1 MQSVAILPGGVE
13 TGAESKR
20 PARLVGRHILII
32 VENLPVPFDRRVWQ
46 EATALRAAGAD
57 VSVICPK
64 GKGVPAGFEIRD
76 GVAIYRHP
84 MPIEATGI
92 MQYLL
97 EYSCAVFWEIVLAL
111 RIFVRHRFHVIQGCN
126 PPDLIFIPALLFKP
140 FGVKYVF
147 DHHDISPEL
156 YEAKF
161 GKRGLVHRLTVW
173 LERLTFKTANYSIA
187 TNESYKTIAID
198 RGHMPADRIAVVRN
212 GPDLNRVHL
221 AAPDPTYKR
230 GCRYLVGYVGV
241 ISKQEGLDLFLQAV
255 EKIVAHRTD
264 VHFAVVGGGT
274 DLGGIIELAAQM
286 HVKQWVDFHGRVS
299 DELLVRI
306 LNTADVCVNPDTPTS
321 MNNLSTMTKIMEYM
335 ALKKPI
341 VQFDLKEG
349 RFTAEDA
356 SLYARPGDV
365 ADFADKIVWLLD
377 HPEARHEMG
386 ERGFRRIVDHLSW
399 NHSSGNLLSFYER
412 ILATDSV

>member
-1 MQSVAILPGGVE
+1 MHSVASSERLK
-13 TGAESKR
+13 AEAGPTP
-20 PARLVGRHILII
+20 PARLAGHHILII

-46 EATALRAAGAD
+46 EATALHAAGAD
-57 VSVICPK
+57 ISVICPK
-64 GKGVPAGFEIRD
+64 GKGFTASFEIRE
-76 GVAIYRHP
+76 GIEIYRHP
-84 MPIEATGI
+84 MPIEATGV

-97 EYSCAVFWEIVLAL
+97 EYSCAVFWEIFLAL
-111 RIFVRHRFHVIQGCN
+111 RIFLRHRFDVIQGCN
-126 PPDLIFIPALLFKP
+126 PPDLIFIPAVLLKP

-147 DHHDISPEL
+147 DHHDIGPEL

-161 GKRGLVHRLTVW
+161 GKHGLVYRLTIA
-173 LERLTFKTANYSIA
+173 LERLTFATANYSIA

-198 RGHMPADRIAVVRN
+198 RGRMPPDRISIVRN
-212 GPDLNRVHL
+212 GPDLRRIHL
-221 AAPDPTYKR
+221 AAPDPVYKR

-255 EKIVAHRTD
+255 EKIVARRTD

-306 LNTADVCVNPDTPTS
+306 LNTADVCVNPDTPTA

-349 RFTAEDA
+349 KFTAESA
-356 SLYARPGDV
+356 SLYARPGDIE
-365 ADFADKIVWLLD
+365 DFADKIVWLLD
-377 HPEARHEMG
+377 HPDERRQMG
-386 ERGFRRIVDHLSW
+386 ERGYRRIVEHLSW
-399 NHSSGNLLSFYER
+399 DHSSRNLLNLYER
-412 ILATDSV
+412 VLQIDAA